1 MTDYFATSA
10 FISGMGA
17 VIDLGGTRVR
27 LNEAS
32 SPNEA
37 DYLALANDWAMVG
50 HDMREAIGRVISEI
64 DFGAE

>member
-1 MTDYFATSA
+1 
-10 FISGMGA
+10 MGA